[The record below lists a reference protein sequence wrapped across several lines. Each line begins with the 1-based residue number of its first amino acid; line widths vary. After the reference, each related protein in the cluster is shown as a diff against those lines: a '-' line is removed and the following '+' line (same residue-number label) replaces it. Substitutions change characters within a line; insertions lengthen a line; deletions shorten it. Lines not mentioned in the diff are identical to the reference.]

1 MSSGAALQK
10 KLEADSNAYQALQ
23 KDYTKAVESRQ
34 RLDSQLQEN
43 KLVQDE
49 FKLLKDDAN
58 IYKLIGPVLTK
69 QDKTEAVT
77 NVDKRIDFI
86 NAEIERVEKQLKD
99 LQEKTEKKRIELVE
113 TQTALQQHAAQQ
125 QKK

>member
-1 MSSGAALQK
+1 MSAAVALQR
-10 KLEADSNAYQALQ
+10 KLEADSAAYQTLQ
-23 KDYTKAVESRQ
+23 KDYSKAVEARQ

-69 QDKTEAVT
+69 QDKAEAVT

-86 NAEIERVEKQLKD
+86 QAEIDRVEKQLQD
-99 LQEKTEKKRIELVE
+99 LQEKTEKKRMELVQ

-125 QKK
+125 K